1 MKFLNIV
8 LLAASAAA
16 LAVNTTSSQRR
27 SRVDNEAAILARGG
41 HFVNVFSGGRNSRNG
56 RNRGGNQAGSAGN
69 ANAGNADTGNANN
82 GTALIESGQTLV
94 LKEVNGVPGNECL
107 TFRNNGTS

>member
-1 MKFLNIV
+1 MKFLNIA

-27 SRVDNEAAILARGG
+27 SRVDKEAAILARGG
-41 HFVNVFSGGRNSRNG
+41 HFVNVFSGARNGRNG
-56 RNRGGNQAGSAGN
+56 RNRGGNQAGTA
-69 ANAGNADTGNANN
+69 GNANN
-82 GTALIESGQTLV
+82 GTAPIENGQTLV